1 MHINIRRISVGN
13 PMSAR
18 SVLLSA
24 TAVIS
29 AAMLPGCAPVEQIDL
44 LERRVNTLALEQ
56 ATLRQDVLGKK
67 TEEGAVQSNVASIG
81 NRIDVLQSEILRIN
95 GQLEQLAYAKEQD
108 RARIDALEQKI
119 SGGQAPPPPGEAG
132 PVTGTVPGT
141 PPPAAA
147 APPAEP
153 NHYEQ
158 GIAFF
163 KQGQHKDSIKSFQA
177 YLEKNP
183 KGDLADNAYFWMGEN
198 EFKLERYEEAILD
211 YQKLLDGFPNSNK
224 ATDAMYKQGLAFMKL
239 GDRVGA
245 RIVFQKLV
253 KKYPSSSQA
262 AQAKEQLAKLK

>member
-1 MHINIRRISVGN
+1 
-13 PMSAR
+13 MSAR

-29 AAMLPGCAPVEQIDL
+29 AALIPGCAPVEQIDL
-44 LERRVNTLALEQ
+44 LERRVNSLALEQ
-56 ATLRQDVLGKK
+56 ATLRQEVLGKK

-108 RARIDALEQKI
+108 RARIEALEQKI
-119 SGGQAPPPPGEAG
+119 SGGQAPPPPPGETG
-132 PVTGTVPGT
+132 PVTGTVPGAPPHAAA

-153 NHYEQ
+153 NYYEQ
-158 GIAFF
+158 GVAFF

-224 ATDAMYKQGLAFMKL
+224 APDAMYKQGLAFMKL
-239 GDRVGA
+239 GDHVGA